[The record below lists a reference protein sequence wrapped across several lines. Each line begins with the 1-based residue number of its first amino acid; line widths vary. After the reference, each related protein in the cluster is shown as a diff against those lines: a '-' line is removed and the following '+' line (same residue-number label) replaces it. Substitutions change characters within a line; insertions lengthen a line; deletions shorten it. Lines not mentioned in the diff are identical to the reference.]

1 MEFILQGLSIG
12 LAIIFAPLSQ
22 KMAASGE
29 SKSSLLSSGKQQ
41 ILPLEIYAFLPRRV
55 NSLFLKPTFIPD
67 HHKDFLKPPAHYM
80 YPPQISRP
88 VFLSQV
94 FLLCS
99 RPIYPTAIQYCHLA
113 IIHIFV
119 INILQT
125 LHEKT
130 DVAMFSKRSGLL
142 LFYISPLT
150 KYIAIYSTT

>member
-29 SKSSLLSSGKQQ
+29 SKSSLLSSGKWQ

-80 YPPQISRP
+80 YPPQISR
-88 VFLSQV
+88 SV